1 MKMKF
6 ISNNTILLITIILLL
21 NNYIESTFVKNL
33 KKNKRSMS
41 RGPKDFDLEDKKI
54 IIDEHNQYRNQI
66 ALSTNKN
73 TPKLK
78 FAQNMIQM
86 YYSDAI
92 HAKAQAWA
100 DKKKFMH
107 SSSAYR
113 KQPKYPC
120 GENIFTMSMSGGKPK
135 KNWRRCIKAWWDEIK
150 NMSGKSVDAFS
161 SGGPVTGHFTQVI
174 WAHSYIVGCGF
185 VQYNDGGWITQL
197 YVCQYGPVAN
207 IMGMPIYKS
216 GTTKGCKCDAG
227 NSCGNLEYPG
237 LCCEKSK
244 CKKSDYFWPAGKE
257 PYAGTVPQNLVG

>member
-41 RGPKDFDLEDKKI
+41 RGPKDFDLEDKKT

-174 WAHSYIVGCGF
+174 WANSYFVGCGYASYSNM
-185 VQYNDGGWITQL
+185 VGTVTHL
-197 YVCQYGPVAN
+197 HVCQYGPIGN
-207 IMGMPIYKS
+207 IMGFPIYKAS
-216 GTTKGCKCDAG
+216 TDKGCRCPAEL
-227 NSCGNLEYPG
+227 SCNNVTFPG
-237 LCCEKSK
+237 LCCPPGHCNHNSIE
-244 CKKSDYFWPAGKE
+244 FTGE
-257 PYAGTVPQNLVG
+257 PFKGTVPSV